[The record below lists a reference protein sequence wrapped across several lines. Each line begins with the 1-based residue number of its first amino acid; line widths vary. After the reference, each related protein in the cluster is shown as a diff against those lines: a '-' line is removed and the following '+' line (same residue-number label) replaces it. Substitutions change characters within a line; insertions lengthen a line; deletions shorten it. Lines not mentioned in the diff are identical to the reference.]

1 MKLRKDYEDIYHAVT
16 CSFSVNSVTAAHRA
30 IAAAL
35 DRCQV
40 LADSQPRKQLSDE
53 EMLRAFD
60 HAYPVP
66 ITRRRKPSANWF
78 NGVRAVVAAAF
89 EKQKERPVEP
99 LDLEKFK
106 TGEWEMLYE
115 GRPTAILGSDTF
127 IHYHERYTMRRKS

>member
-1 MKLRKDYEDIYHAVT
+1 MKLRKEYQDIVDTARRSFDFNVMFDGHHALQTV
-16 CSFSVNSVTAAHRA
+16 VE
-30 IAAAL
+30 
-35 DRCQV
+35 RCQA
-40 LADSQPRKQLSDE
+40 LADSQPRKPLSDE

-60 HAYPVP
+60 YAYPVP

-127 IHYHERYTMRRKS
+127 IHYHERYTMRRKA

>member
-1 MKLRKDYEDIYHAVT
+1 MKLRKEYQDIVDTARRSFDFNVMFDGHHALQTV
-16 CSFSVNSVTAAHRA
+16 VE
-30 IAAAL
+30 
-35 DRCQV
+35 RCQA

-60 HAYPVP
+60 YAYPVP

>member
-1 MKLRKDYEDIYHAVT
+1 MKLRKEYQDIVDTARRSFDFNVMFDGHHALQTV
-16 CSFSVNSVTAAHRA
+16 VE
-30 IAAAL
+30 
-35 DRCQV
+35 RCQA
-40 LADSQPRKQLSDE
+40 LADSQPRKHLSDE

-66 ITRRRKPSANWF
+66 ITRRRKPGANWF

>member
-1 MKLRKDYEDIYHAVT
+1 MKLRKEFQDIYKDLT
-16 CSFSVNSVTAAHRA
+16 TRFSAGAAIYTA
-30 IAAAL
+30 IE
-35 DRCQV
+35 RCQA
-40 LADSQPRKQLSDE
+40 LADSQPRKHLSDE
-53 EMLRAFD
+53 ELMRHFDRAYGMRKRLNLPTQQWLGALRAVID
-60 HAYPVP
+60 
-66 ITRRRKPSANWF
+66 
-78 NGVRAVVAAAF
+78 AAF